1 MIISIG
7 RQTGSGGRE
16 IAYKLS
22 NELNFTYLNK
32 EKLLQKAKDFGYFEE
47 MNRLYKEKPV
57 NSLLQAIVKN
67 EVALEK
73 KDNIRKIYNELIKD
87 GDYIIVGR
95 CANYFLRQNSD
106 FLSVFLH
113 ASAEF
118 KTKRIM
124 EQENLNKQN
133 ALEYMELEDTNR
145 ESFHNY
151 YTNEKWGDSIYYDLC
166 IDTSKFGIEKTIKFI
181 INAIKNL

>member
-16 IAYKLS
+16 IAFKLS

-67 EVALEK
+67 EVAVEK
-73 KDNIRKIYNELIKD
+73 KDSIKEIYNKLTAD

-95 CANYFLRQNSD
+95 CANYFLRRDKD

-113 ASAEF
+113 ANSEF

-124 EQENLNKQN
+124 QIEDLTKEEAMEFIEN
-133 ALEYMELEDTNR
+133 EDTNR

-166 IDTSKFGIEKTIKFI
+166 IDTSKFGIQKSINFI
-181 INAIKNL
+181 INAMKNL

>member
-22 NELNFTYLNK
+22 KELNFTYLNK

-67 EVALEK
+67 EIAVER
-73 KDNIRKIYNELIKD
+73 KDSIKKIYNELTKD
-87 GDYIIVGR
+87 DNYIIVGR
-95 CANYFLRQNSD
+95 CANYFLRQNSE

-113 ASAEF
+113 ANMEF
-118 KTKRIM
+118 KLKRIM
-124 EQENLNKQN
+124 EQENLNRQK
-133 ALEYMELEDTNR
+133 ASDFIELEDENR

-151 YTNEKWGDSIYYDLC
+151 YTDEKWGESIYYDLC
-166 IDTSKFGIEKTIKFI
+166 INTSKFGIDKSMVLI
-181 INAIKNL
+181 INALKDL